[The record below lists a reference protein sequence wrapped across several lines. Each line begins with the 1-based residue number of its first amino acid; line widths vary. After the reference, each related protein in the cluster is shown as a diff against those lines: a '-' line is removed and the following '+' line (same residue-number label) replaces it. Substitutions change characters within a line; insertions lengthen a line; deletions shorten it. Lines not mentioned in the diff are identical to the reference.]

1 MKEQAKED
9 GYVENLLGRRRP
21 TPDVKSSNFMVREGA
36 MRAAVNMPFQGSAAD
51 IMKKAM
57 IDIQAK
63 LQGTKAK
70 MLLQIH
76 DSVLVECPEDD
87 AKEIAQLLKD
97 TMEAAYK
104 LPVELT
110 VETDIGKN
118 WGEI

>member
-1 MKEQAKED
+1 
-9 GYVENLLGRRRP
+9 
-21 TPDVKSSNFMVREGA
+21 MVREGA

-57 IDIQAK
+57 VDIQQK
-63 LQGTKAK
+63 IDGTSAK

-87 AKEIAQLLKD
+87 AKKIAKLLKD

-110 VETDIGKN
+110 VDTQIGKN
-118 WGEI
+118 WGEL